1 MQLEKEKKE
10 KRERERCRA
19 LAQRIAEE
27 ANPASAA
34 LLGEQMSQLT
44 KALHRAGVEAE
55 EWTEGSEAEL
65 LVVADPAWE
74 TLPETLPA
82 RVLLVSDESTVMAG
96 WAEQLAQRGYFRDF
110 GWRSKGR
117 AQLVESLFAKYDFD
131 YVINFA
137 AESHVD
143 RSIKNPEIFVQS
155 NVMGTVNLLQ
165 RAKEAWYDADA
176 KTWKE
181 GKKYLQV
188 STDEVY
194 GALGAEGFFM
204 ETTPLCPHSPYSSSK
219 ASADMFV
226 MAFHDTYGM
235 PINITRCSN
244 NYGPYQ
250 FPEKLIPLMIN
261 NVKHHKQ
268 LPVYGDGMQ
277 IRDWLYVEDHCKA
290 IDMVCNGGK
299 VGEVYNVGGHN
310 ERPNIFI
317 VKTIIEQLHDRLK
330 DDGIS
335 EDLIKHVA
343 DRLGHDRRYGIDPTK
358 IKNDLGWYPETPF
371 EKGIVLT
378 IDWYLDHEEWMEH
391 ITSGNYQKYYE
402 EMYKNK

>member
-1 MQLEKEKKE
+1 MTLPVTESDGEGRAAENEENTEENHIMKKYLITG
-10 KRERERCRA
+10 C
-19 LAQRIAEE
+19 
-27 ANPASAA
+27 
-34 LLGEQMSQLT
+34 
-44 KALHRAGVEAE
+44 AGFI
-55 EWTEGSEAEL
+55 GSNFVHYMLKKYPEIL
-65 LVVADPAWE
+65 LVNLDKLTYAGNLENLKDVEGDPRHVFVQGDICDKE
-74 TLPETLPA
+74 
-82 RVLLVSDESTVMAG
+82 
-96 WAEQLAQRGYFRDF
+96 
-110 GWRSKGR
+110 
-117 AQLVESLFAKYDFD
+117 LVESLFAKYDFD

-165 RAKEAWYDADA
+165 RAKEAWYDAEA

-204 ETTPLCPHSPYSSSK
+204 ETTPLC
-219 ASADMFV
+219 
-226 MAFHDTYGM
+226 
-235 PINITRCSN
+235 
-244 NYGPYQ
+244 
-250 FPEKLIPLMIN
+250 
-261 NVKHHKQ
+261 
-268 LPVYGDGMQ
+268 
-277 IRDWLYVEDHCKA
+277 RDWLYVEDHCKA

>member
-1 MQLEKEKKE
+1 MKKYLITG
-10 KRERERCRA
+10 C
-19 LAQRIAEE
+19 
-27 ANPASAA
+27 
-34 LLGEQMSQLT
+34 
-44 KALHRAGVEAE
+44 AGFI
-55 EWTEGSEAEL
+55 GSNFVHYMLKKYPEIL
-65 LVVADPAWE
+65 LVNLDKLTYAGNLENLKDVEGDPRHVFVQGDICDKE
-74 TLPETLPA
+74 
-82 RVLLVSDESTVMAG
+82 
-96 WAEQLAQRGYFRDF
+96 
-110 GWRSKGR
+110 
-117 AQLVESLFAKYDFD
+117 LVEGLFAKYDFD

-165 RAKEAWYDADA
+165 RAKEAWYDAEA

-290 IDMVCNGGK
+290 IDLVVREGK
-299 VGEVYNVGGHN
+299 AGEVYNVGGHN
-310 ERPNIFI
+310 EMKNIDI
-317 VKTIIEQLHDRLK
+317 VKLTIKTIHDMMEADKDLRKVLRKQVRDANGDIDISWINDSLIE
-330 DDGIS
+330 
-335 EDLIKHVA
+335 HVA
-343 DRLGHDRRYGIDPTK
+343 DRLGHDARYAIDPTK
-358 IKNDLGWYPETPF
+358 IKEELGWYPETKF
-371 EKGIVLT
+371 ADGIVKT
-378 IDWYLDHEEWMEH
+378 IKWNLDNQQWISEV
-391 ITSGNYQKYYE
+391 TSGDYQKYYD
-402 EMYKNK
+402 EMYGKERHGQLV